1 LEKETMSENLKIWN
15 AVKQPPSS
23 ALRQIQAGRLKNK
36 TDINPMWRYQAMTEQ
51 FGICGFGWKY
61 EVVRLWTEPG
71 PDNQVFVFAQ
81 VNVYIKVGDQWSDPI
96 PGLGGHMLAVK
107 EKEGIHANDEGYK
120 MAVTDAL
127 GTSMK
132 MLGVAA
138 DVYAGR
144 WDGSKYRADDAEEV
158 KANRQSPPKE
168 KAGTASG
175 PVPGSDQWILA
186 KMQELS
192 ISEQGMLDYFNQTLH
207 LPVEKTV
214 KDTLEWLTKNGQ
226 LKDTHR
232 AEIAKIINRKA
243 AKEAKNGES

>member
-1 LEKETMSENLKIWN
+1 
-15 AVKQPPSS
+15 
-23 ALRQIQAGRLKNK
+23 
-36 TDINPMWRYQAMTEQ
+36 MTEQ
-51 FGICGFGWKY
+51 FGVCGFGWKY

-71 PDNQVFVFAQ
+71 PSDQVFAFAH
-81 VNVYIKVGDQWSDPI
+81 VNIYIKLGDQWSDPI

-107 EKEGIHANDEGYK
+107 ESSGIHANDEGYK
-120 MAVTDAL
+120 MAITDAL
-127 GTSMK
+127 GTAMK

-144 WDGSKYRADDAEEV
+144 WDGSKYRADETEEV
-158 KANRQSPPKE
+158 KPTRQSPPRE

-214 KDTLEWLTKNGQ
+214 KDTLEWLTRNGQ